1 MNKTTVFI
9 VTSLGKVLLEKP
21 QGRITGDA
29 RLLMGLIDGSASVAE
44 IAEKVPPSVRVHLA
58 DIFARLLTYG
68 AIEEKGSAGSG
79 AAGERPE
86 WAAKVRDQLAMPAG
100 ASRAENMPALND
112 AEIENMRRRELE
124 NELLEVREK
133 LEATIERQKKVE
145 ENYLKLTQQLS
156 AYAQSGPAKS
166 ADQAQD
172 LAQSN
177 AGENLHGSLD
187 SINQLNHALLEQQ
200 EILGGTLRLR
210 TYQAQLDAGRHAK
223 EYEAEDTKM
232 AYSHPQYKLLRGLE
246 FFRGFSNTELIDF
259 MKFAKWQ
266 EVEAGETIL
275 SEGEVGMSFY
285 VIVSGSV
292 NIFRKGNMLISL
304 DRGDFFGEFAYLSGE
319 EPARS
324 ARAVAT
330 TACQLV
336 AVDPLDIE
344 FSTVQLRLRVVEAL
358 LRGQV
363 RRALISDQRID
374 RLSSRLENNP
384 HEPR

>member
-1 MNKTTVFI
+1 MNKTTVFT

-21 QGRITGDA
+21 QGRIAGDA
-29 RLLMGLIDGSASVAE
+29 RLLMGLIDGSASVGE
-44 IAEKVPPSVRVHLA
+44 IAEKIPPSVRAHLA

-68 AIEEKGSAGSG
+68 AIEEKGKSGFG
-79 AAGERPE
+79 AAAERSE
-86 WAAKVRDQLAMPAG
+86 EAAKVKDQLAMPAG
-100 ASRAENMPALND
+100 MSRPVGKPTLND
-112 AEIENMRRRELE
+112 AEIEKMRRVELE
-124 NELLEVREK
+124 KELLEVRAR
-133 LEATIERQKKVE
+133 LEATIEQQKKVE

-156 AYAQSGPAKS
+156 AYAKSGEAKS
-166 ADQAQD
+166 GAQPQD
-172 LAQSN
+172 LTHAN
-177 AGENLHGSLD
+177 AEDELRGSLD
-187 SINQLNHALLEQQ
+187 SINQLNHALLAQQ
-200 EILGGTLRLR
+200 EILGSTLRLR
-210 TYQAQLDAGRHAK
+210 TYKAQLDAGRHAK

-266 EVEAGETIL
+266 EVGAGETIL

-285 VIVSGSV
+285 VIASGSV
-292 NIFRKGNMLISL
+292 NIFRKGNLLISL
-304 DRGDFFGEFAYLSGE
+304 ERGDFFGEFAYLSGE
-319 EPARS
+319 EPVRS

-374 RLSSRLENNP
+374 RLSSRLENKP
-384 HEPR
+384 YEPR